1 LSRTRTFG
9 FAALLAALGTYYGVA
24 TRLWNGSTWWDV
36 TFIAIVLF
44 PAVFGLVWL
53 VLPLRRARE
62 LELLLVGAGAAVVAV
77 ALQSADQTAFAS
89 FFKLAATTAIAF
101 WFLRYFEN
109 LVWISLVAVLIPLV
123 DIYSVF
129 WGPTSHL
136 IKHPGGVSALSFAF
150 RFPGEHNYAT
160 LGVPDLLFFALFLA
174 AADRFRLRV
183 APTWAAMIV
192 LLGATIALTVWLD
205 LAGLPALP
213 ALSLGFLGANADL
226 IWRAARHGGGGGR
239 DAEARANVGETSLRS
254 PSR

>member
-1 LSRTRTFG
+1 
-9 FAALLAALGTYYGVA
+9 
-24 TRLWNGSTWWDV
+24 
-36 TFIAIVLF
+36 VLF

-53 VLPLRRARE
+53 VLPLRNAKE
-62 LELLLVGAGAAVVAV
+62 IQLLAVGVGAAAIAV
-77 ALQSADQTAFAS
+77 ALQAADQTGFAS
-89 FFKLAATTAIAF
+89 FFKLAATTSLAF

-109 LVWISLVAVLIPLV
+109 VVWVSLVAVLIPLV

-174 AADRFRLRV
+174 AAARFALRV
-183 APTWAAMIV
+183 ALTWTAMIV
-192 LLGATIALTVWLD
+192 FLGVTIAITVWRD

-213 ALSLGFLGANADL
+213 ALSLGFLGMNADR
-226 IWRAARHGGGGGR
+226 IWRAARDLR
-239 DAEARANVGETSLRS
+239 LRVPEAH
-254 PSR
+254 

>member
-1 LSRTRTFG
+1 LTRARWAGFG
-9 FAALLAALGTYYGVA
+9 ALLGALVVYYSVA
-24 TRLWNGSTWWDV
+24 PLLWNGSTWWDLA
-36 TFIAIVLF
+36 FIALVLF

-53 VLPLRRARE
+53 VLPLRNAKE
-62 LELLLVGAGAAVVAV
+62 LQLLAVGVGAAAIAV
-77 ALQSADQTAFAS
+77 ALQAADQTGFAS
-89 FFKLAATTAIAF
+89 FFKLAATTSLAF

-109 LVWISLVAVLIPLV
+109 VVWVSLVAVLIPLV

-174 AADRFRLRV
+174 AAARFALRV
-183 APTWAAMIV
+183 ALTWTAMIV
-192 LLGATIALTVWLD
+192 FLGVTIAITVWRD

-213 ALSLGFLGANADL
+213 ALSLGFLGMNADR
-226 IWRAARHGGGGGR
+226 IWRAARDLR
-239 DAEARANVGETSLRS
+239 LRIPEAH
-254 PSR
+254 